1 MQTMIGEMI
10 LGGFEEAAEVAEEQP
25 STPAAEP
32 VAAPHAPEAPLE
44 DAGVSEMAQLF
55 SASHEELL
63 QLV

>member
-1 MQTMIGEMI
+1 M
-10 LGGFEEAAEVAEEQP
+10 AEEQP